1 MDLVVMMVVMM
12 MIVMMMMVMMMI
24 VMIMMIMYL
33 EDKRRSQPDGGLPT
47 STGMNLQDVVTKE
60 IIIILITITA
70 KVIII
75 AGSPPS
81 PSTL

>member
-1 MDLVVMMVVMM
+1 
-12 MIVMMMMVMMMI
+12 MMMM
-24 VMIMMIMYL
+24 MMIMYL

-47 STGMNLQDVVTKE
+47 STGMNLQDVVT
-60 IIIILITITA
+60 IIIITITIIIITITA